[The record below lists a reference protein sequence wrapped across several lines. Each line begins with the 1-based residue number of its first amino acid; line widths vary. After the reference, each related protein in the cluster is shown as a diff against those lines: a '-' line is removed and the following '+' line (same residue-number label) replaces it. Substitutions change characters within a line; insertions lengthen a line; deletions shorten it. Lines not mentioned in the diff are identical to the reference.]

1 MVSCELHDNKLG
13 CAGNLI
19 HLLIESS
26 KKSQHNLHNLSSCLC
41 IRASLELLV

>member
-26 KKSQHNLHNLSSCLC
+26 KK
-41 IRASLELLV
+41 ASTIFPAVCVLGQV

>member
-26 KKSQHNLHNLSSCLC
+26 KKSQHNLSSWLC
-41 IRASLELLV
+41 IRASLELLI